1 MPENLHWFKWEA
13 YTTWLSGVAL
23 LMVVYYLNPGLYLIA
38 PGSDL
43 SPAAAVLIGFGSLI
57 VGWFVYDLLCDSPL
71 GKTPAL
77 LGLVLFVLVIA
88 ACWGYSQIF
97 SGRAAYIHTG
107 ALIGTIMVGNV
118 FRIIMPAQRA
128 LVAAIE
134 QNRTPDPVL
143 PAKGLLRSRHNNY
156 FTLPVLFIMI
166 SNHFPSTYG
175 SQYNW
180 LILAALGALS
190 VLARHYFNTRH
201 DSNRFAWALPARG
214 GDDLPGLRHFAEPP
228 EQHAEP
234 DCHHARAGQRRRPG
248 HGDAPRFSE
257 INEVIEQRCTVCHSA
272 NPSSPMFSSA
282 PAGVMFDTPE
292 QIRQQAAKIH
302 AQTVAS
308 QIMPLG
314 NITQMT
320 QEERDLLGAWIA
332 RAHRPIE
339 PTPAA
344 RLACG
349 FNDVSLPGKSG
360 AGHTGPSVQ
369 GLSRQSI
376 TNAPEVSCMNDL
388 NARPAG
394 TTRLPWL
401 QQLLVSLQHV
411 LLMYGG
417 AVAVPLIV
425 GQAAGLSRDEI
436 AFLINADLLVAGIAT
451 LVQSLGI
458 GPMGIRMPVM
468 MGASFAAVSSM
479 VVAGMP
485 GSA

>member
-1 MPENLHWFKWEA
+1 VDAHLTEWLNLGIRWIHMIVGIAWIGASFYFVWLENNLNRANPREGLSGDLWAIHGGGIYHLEKYKLAPPQMPENLHWFKWEA

-23 LMVVYYLNPGLYLIA
+23 LMVVYYLNPSLYLVL

-43 SPAAAVLIGFGSLI
+43 SPAAAVAIGFGSLI

-128 LVAAIE
+128 LVRAIE
-134 QNRTPDPVL
+134 SNTTPDPTL

-190 VLARHYFNTRH
+190 VLVRHYFNPRH
-201 DSNRFAWALPARG
+201 DSNRFAWALPAAAVGMVCLAFVLSPNRQPVPQN
-214 GDDLPGLRHFAEPP
+214 LAPTTP
-228 EQHAEP
+228 EQASI
-234 DCHHARAGQRRRPG
+234 
-248 HGDAPRFSE
+248 SE
-257 INEVIEQRCTVCHSA
+257 QKSGATDHNEFNKVSSVIEERCTVCHSA
-272 NPSSPMFSSA
+272 TPTSPLFSAA

-292 QIRQQAAKIH
+292 QIQQMAAKIH
-302 AQTVAS
+302 AQSVAS

-320 QEERDLLGAWIA
+320 QEERDLLASWIEQGA
-332 RAHRPIE
+332 
-339 PTPAA
+339 
-344 RLACG
+344 
-349 FNDVSLPGKSG
+349 
-360 AGHTGPSVQ
+360 Q
-369 GLSRQSI
+369 
-376 TNAPEVSCMNDL
+376 
-388 NARPAG
+388 
-394 TTRLPWL
+394 
-401 QQLLVSLQHV
+401 
-411 LLMYGG
+411 
-417 AVAVPLIV
+417 
-425 GQAAGLSRDEI
+425 
-436 AFLINADLLVAGIAT
+436 IN
-451 LVQSLGI
+451 
-458 GPMGIRMPVM
+458 
-468 MGASFAAVSSM
+468 
-479 VVAGMP
+479 
-485 GSA
+485 